1 MIRYLMEYAA
11 ALVICALFGSALLA
25 IDRVLGAWR

>member
-1 MIRYLMEYAA
+1 MTRYLMAYAA
-11 ALVICALFGSALLA
+11 ALIICALFGSALVG